1 MNKEQRVESL
11 KQVITHTIRGEQ
23 DLAEALF
30 KQVVAASARTILV
43 GESNYALD
51 SDPEFDARREMQR
64 ELEDDIDAGQMEPGA
79 DDMGPCPECGTEP
92 CECVG
97 GDADDEIEQIV
108 SKLESGNV
116 DDEILSQI
124 MAMVADVPAEG
135 EGEGEAESEPSL
147 TDEVPAELGGD
158 ATVGDDGEID
168 LTSPLKTEG
177 AEPLNQ
183 ELLEKLK
190 RGLTWEF
197 DQFMDAGGDPADW
210 MQIALDVD
218 SSPEEMQELFN
229 QIPAGQQD
237 VYTSILRRFVM
248 GQVPEHAD
256 AKLGDL
262 I

>member
-30 KQVVAASARTILV
+30 KQVVSASARTILV

-64 ELEDDIDAGQMEPGA
+64 ELEDDIDAGKMEPGA
-79 DDMGPCPECGTEP
+79 DDMGACPECGAEP
-92 CECVG
+92 CECEG
-97 GDADDEIEQIV
+97 GTADDEIGQIV
-108 SKLESGNV
+108 DKLESGNV

-124 MAMVADVPAEG
+124 LAMVADVPAEG
-135 EGEGEAESEPSL
+135 EGESEGEPSL
-147 TDEVPAELGGD
+147 TDEVPAELPGEAGE
-158 ATVGDDGEID
+158 VGADGEID

-229 QIPAGQQD
+229 QIPAGQQN
-237 VYTSILRRFVM
+237 VYMAILRRFVM